1 MTAIASE
8 LVVEIADF
16 GIAVAVCAA
25 FVVMR
30 AQFAPG
36 AIRPG
41 EIVGEIGHADLG
53 LARPMPIVPTNK
65 NSRAAAVAA
74 T

>member
-36 AIRPG
+36 ANGR
-41 EIVGEIGHADLG
+41 VRL
-53 LARPMPIVPTNK
+53 
-65 NSRAAAVAA
+65 
-74 T
+74 